1 MSGENAMKDVS
12 AIDLSKQNIV
22 SALCDMAEKNPIVRK
37 IIVFGSSAE
46 NKCSENSDIDIC
58 YDISCTTRDKRARE
72 LSVATSKI
80 CDYNCD
86 VVYYDLIGANLRHE
100 IDTKGVTV
108 YES

>member
-1 MSGENAMKDVS
+1 MYEVLSVRNIS
-12 AIDLSKQNIV
+12 AIDLRKQNIV
-22 SALCDMAEKNPIVRK
+22 SSLCDLAESNPIVKK
-37 IIVFGSSAE
+37 IIIFGSAAKKTCTDS
-46 NKCSENSDIDIC
+46 SDIDIC
-58 YDISCTTRDKRARE
+58 YDILCDTTDKRARE

-86 VVYYDLIGANLRHE
+86 VVYYDLIGSNLKRE